1 MPYAARMN
9 EKIGNVTSMG
19 YWGTSYVYKHPQKFR
34 RMLELMAAV
43 SPGLLMCLDPDVAV
57 TGPEPYVEFA
67 RERNMP
73 LMLGL
78 DTILFQ
84 EGPIAKI
91 VERCRRYVLAGGKAP
106 RLVIFFNDIS
116 VNTPV
121 EHVHAA
127 IAAVRQFGR
136 YPVEDR
142 PLESFQMPPM
152 ESFDSF
158 RRRYEQPVSPA

>member
-1 MPYAARMN
+1 
-9 EKIGNVTSMG
+9 
-19 YWGTSYVYKHPQKFR
+19 
-34 RMLELMAAV
+34 MA
-43 SPGLLMCLDPDVAV
+43 
-57 TGPEPYVEFA
+57 
-67 RERNMP
+67 

-78 DTILFQ
+78 DTILLQ

-106 RLVIFFNDIS
+106 RLVFFFNDIS

-121 EHVHAA
+121 ENVHAA
-127 IAAVRQFGR
+127 IAAVRHFGR

-142 PLESFQMPPM
+142 PLKSFQMDPT

-158 RRRYEQPVSPA
+158 RKRYP